1 MAHPIVTLRA
11 YGDGLRL
18 IIRPNLS
25 ITEIEEAIQQEL
37 ARMNPPLSET
47 SVQIDMRAPVL
58 TDKELERLKTKLQK
72 TYNLQTR
79 EVASPDETAAPVVV
93 AAPATHTISQ
103 TLMLSHNE
111 SSEQSRIVPQTI
123 RSGQTEDF
131 PQGSLI
137 IYGDVNQ
144 GAEVRAG
151 GDIIVLGALR
161 GSAHAGTN
169 GRLSAVIIAMELVP
183 LQLHIGNYINPPLLG
198 QKSRG
203 YPEIAYIG
211 SKDMIVV
218 ERFVKF

>member
-11 YGDGLRL
+11 YGDGLHL

-25 ITEIEEAIQQEL
+25 LPEIEEAIHKEL
-37 ARMNPPLSET
+37 TRMNPPLSET
-47 SVQIDMRAPVL
+47 SVQLDMRPSVL
-58 TDKELERLKTKLQK
+58 TVQELARLKTKLQQ
-72 TYNLQTR
+72 TYNLQVR
-79 EVASPDETAAPVVV
+79 EVASPAEPAAPVVV
-93 AAPATHTISQ
+93 AAPAAHTISQ
-103 TLMLSHNE
+103 TMPLSNSE
-111 SSEQSRIVPQTI
+111 GSEQSRIVSQTI

-161 GSAHAGTN
+161 GSAHAGMN
-169 GRLSAVIIAMELVP
+169 GRVSAVIIAMDLVP
-183 LQLHIGNYINPPLLG
+183 LQLQIGSYLNRRLLG

-203 YPEIAYIG
+203 YPEIAHIG
-211 SKDMIVV
+211 SKDVIVV